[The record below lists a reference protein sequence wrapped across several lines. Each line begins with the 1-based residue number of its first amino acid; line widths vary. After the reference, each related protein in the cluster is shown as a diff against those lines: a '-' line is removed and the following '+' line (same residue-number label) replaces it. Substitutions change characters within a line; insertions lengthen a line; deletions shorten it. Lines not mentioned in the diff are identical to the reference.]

1 MTAELEK
8 KKTSAETDSESGE
21 KLYTGRIV
29 KSTGGLYRVEIGG
42 EGADKTGETVDCRAK
57 GAFRRDK
64 LIPLTGDKVRLR
76 VTRTGEGFITEILT
90 RKNSLIRPAVA
101 NVDTLVLVIAS
112 AHPDPDL
119 YILDKLTAIA
129 AFNGIDTVLVINK
142 CDLKNA
148 DELQKLYHTA
158 GIPAFCLSASEPEA
172 SHAVLEQI
180 RTLMHGKTCFF
191 SGASGVGK
199 SSLLNALYPS
209 LLKLETGEISRKIAR
224 GKHTTRVTELFKVD
238 ESTYI
243 GDTPGFSMVDVAGFN
258 LLTSEGLLDS
268 FPDISA
274 FAHGCR
280 YTDCTHLC
288 EDGCKVVEAVK
299 DGKIAPAR
307 HESFVRLYKELKAV
321 DPWKK

>member
-1 MTAELEK
+1 MIAELET
-8 KKTSAETDSESGE
+8 KKTSAETDSEGGE

-42 EGADKTGETVDCRAK
+42 EESDRTGETVDCRAK

-158 GIPAFCLSASEPEA
+158 GIPAFCLSASEPED

-180 RTLMHGKTCFF
+180 RTLMHGKICFF

-268 FPDISA
+268 FPDIAA

-299 DGKIAPAR
+299 DGKIAPSR

>member
-172 SHAVLEQI
+172 FHAVLEQI

-238 ESTYI
+238 KSTYI

-299 DGKIAPAR
+299 DGKIAPTR

>member
-8 KKTSAETDSESGE
+8 KKTSAEIDSESGE

-64 LIPLTGDKVRLR
+64 LIPLTGDRVRLR
-76 VTRTGEGFITEILT
+76 VTHTGEGFITEILT
-90 RKNSLIRPAVA
+90 RKNSLSRPAVA

-299 DGKIAPAR
+299 DGKIAPTR

>member
-209 LLKLETGEISRKIAR
+209 LLKLETGKISRKIAR

-299 DGKIAPAR
+299 DGKIAPTR

>member
-101 NVDTLVLVIAS
+101 NIDTLVLVIAS

>member
-64 LIPLTGDKVRLR
+64 LIPLTGDRVRLR

-299 DGKIAPAR
+299 DGKIAPTR